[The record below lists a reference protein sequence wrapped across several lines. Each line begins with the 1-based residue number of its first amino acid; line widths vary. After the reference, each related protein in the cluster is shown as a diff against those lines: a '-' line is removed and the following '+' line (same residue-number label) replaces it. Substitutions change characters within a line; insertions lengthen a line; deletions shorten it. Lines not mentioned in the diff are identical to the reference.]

1 MSAFESILKEIEP
14 YKAQLVAVSK
24 LKMLKDIELLYDLG
38 QRNFGENY
46 VQEFLKKELEANL
59 TGLQWHFIG
68 HLQRNK
74 VRSIVGK
81 PSLIHSVD
89 SVRLLQEINK
99 ESERAGL
106 VSGVLLQVHVA
117 TEETK
122 SGFEPNELL
131 NSLSNELGQSALPFV
146 KICGLMAMA
155 SNTEDKLLIRSE
167 FRRVK
172 SLFDEVKSSYLPE
185 IETLS
190 MGMSSDYKLALDE
203 GSTMLRIGSLLF
215 GNRA

>member
-24 LKMLKDIELLYDLG
+24 LKMLKDIEVLYDMG
-38 QRNFGENY
+38 QRDFGENY

-59 TGLQWHFIG
+59 TDLKWHFIG

-89 SVRLLQEINK
+89 SFRLLQEINK

-106 VSGVLLQVHVA
+106 VSRVLLQVHVA

-131 NSLSNELGQSALPFV
+131 NSLDNELGQSSLPFV
-146 KICGLMAMA
+146 KICGFMAMA

-172 SLFDEVKSSYLPE
+172 SLFDEVKSLYLPE

-215 GNRA
+215 GNRG